1 MAVQMSSV
9 PIAQSERL
17 YAALQKV
24 GVRADYYV
32 VDGAGHGAPSFY
44 QDEKRN
50 IIVKFLDDVLK

>member
-1 MAVQMSSV
+1 MSSV